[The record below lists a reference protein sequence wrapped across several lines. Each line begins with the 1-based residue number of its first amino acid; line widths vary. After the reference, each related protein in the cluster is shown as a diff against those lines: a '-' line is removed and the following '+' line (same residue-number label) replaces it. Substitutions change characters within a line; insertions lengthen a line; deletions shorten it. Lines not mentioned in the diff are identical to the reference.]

1 MSIDEYVKENL
12 TLKKEILKI
21 KQDIKNDIKLSGGS
35 VVLPGIIYMLTENP
49 LICFGTYS
57 LGVWVGS
64 NSLYSFLNNLIE
76 KKKLELFQ
84 EELFLQTDVSEF
96 FKEVEKQI
104 VVDVARLFDDLK
116 ISSLTQ
122 IHAAF
127 VFLLKGGYLSFA
139 HHWNYKV
146 LENIHYS
153 YLIAP
158 LLTGGGCCR
167 NIASL
172 LTSIEEQMGLNVC
185 NTLLVSS
192 EIDWNNYL
200 MSALK
205 YSTIFHDLDA
215 SFPKCPYL
223 KDLPIKE
230 RIKEKKSL
238 LKKLKI
244 NYNHLIVSTI
254 ENEIVTH
261 FDPTKHCYLENGR
274 TGYLKYYNQ
283 NRQMKA
289 LSLYPIMIKSGMKN
303 PEKEELYDRYEQS
316 FLECFFKYE
325 KRFQQFY
332 KEHQKKYYEIKKAY
346 DEVLELRKKC

>member
-21 KQDIKNDIKLSGGS
+21 KRDIKDDIKFS
-35 VVLPGIIYMLTENP
+35 VESLIFPWITEIIYTLSENP
-49 LICFGTYS
+49 LLCFGFFS
-57 LGVWVGS
+57 FGVWVGS
-64 NSLYSFLNNLIE
+64 SSLNSLLNNLAE

-104 VVDVARLFDDLK
+104 VVDVARLFEDLK

-158 LLTGGGCCR
+158 LLTGSGCCR

-172 LTSIEEQMGLNVC
+172 LTSVEEQMGLNVC
-185 NTLLVSS
+185 KTLLVSS

-205 YSTIFHDLDA
+205 YSNIFQMLDV

-223 KDLPIKE
+223 KDLPDKE
-230 RIKEKKSL
+230 YVEKK
-238 LKKLKI
+238 K
-244 NYNHLIVSTI
+244 
-254 ENEIVTH
+254 
-261 FDPTKHCYLENGR
+261 FG
-274 TGYLKYYNQ
+274 
-283 NRQMKA
+283 
-289 LSLYPIMIKSGMKN
+289 
-303 PEKEELYDRYEQS
+303 
-316 FLECFFKYE
+316 
-325 KRFQQFY
+325 
-332 KEHQKKYYEIKKAY
+332 
-346 DEVLELRKKC
+346 